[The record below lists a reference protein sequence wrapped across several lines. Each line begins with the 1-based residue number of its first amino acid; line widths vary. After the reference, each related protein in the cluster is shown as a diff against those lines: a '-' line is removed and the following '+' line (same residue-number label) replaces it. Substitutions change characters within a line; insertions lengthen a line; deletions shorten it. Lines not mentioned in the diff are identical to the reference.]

1 MGTDGQ
7 VQPGIVL
14 QPQPQM
20 MDLIEEFLFG

>member
-20 MDLIEEFLFG
+20 MHLIEEFFFG